1 MASSSM
7 EWDGEDWGSLTSKQK
22 GRKSSRKVFDEV
34 HGHGGLNLGN
44 VEKEKLL
51 GALRASSDA
60 NGKVKIMISKKE
72 LAELLGGRGTEN
84 HASAAAGAGHHA
96 SAEHVLVRLINARD
110 HVNDHHDAHHK
121 PWRPVLQSIP
131 EVN

>member
-1 MASSSM
+1 MGNCCASATESSSM
-7 EWDGEDWGSLTSKQK
+7 DWGGDDWGSLSSSKK
-22 GRKSSRKVFDEV
+22 RRKNKVFDEV
-34 HGHGGLNLGN
+34 HGESLGN

-60 NGKVKIMISKKE
+60 NGKVKIKISKKE
-72 LAELLGGRGTEN
+72 LEKLLGSEKEINNKQLGEG
-84 HASAAAGAGHHA
+84 HA
-96 SAEHVLVRLINARD
+96 SAEQVLARLIHARD
-110 HVNDHHDAHHK
+110 HDVHHR